1 MAMWVQDEV
10 IKGCSSRGDDAQM
23 ALCKQVKALRG
34 YQGGAKVKKSKKRWY
49 RAAATWGRW

>member
-1 MAMWVQDEV
+1 MWVQDEV